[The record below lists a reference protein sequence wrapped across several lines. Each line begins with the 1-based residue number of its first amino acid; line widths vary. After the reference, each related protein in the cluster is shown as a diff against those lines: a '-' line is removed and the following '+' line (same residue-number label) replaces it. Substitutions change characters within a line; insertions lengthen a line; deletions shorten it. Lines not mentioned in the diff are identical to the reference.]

1 MGYRN
6 YKSYRRKRS
15 YSRSRNYQPDL
26 AESFGAYLADVIGA
40 FVRGIIRGIGRIFHP
55 AAKPP
60 ASSPIP
66 SPHKPT
72 PLPLRQS
79 PLRTVLVDY
88 RNLPYQKTSA
98 LVTPGEHG
106 IWYSLE
112 RAVQGKYRLFCKV
125 RLADIVCCPHENS
138 NEGYWFRKIGRYHVD
153 FVICDLTTTAPLLV
167 VELDDRRHREHLR
180 KMQDEFKDAVLRA
193 AGVPVCRIVA
203 QAAYD
208 VEELRLRIAQLVTE
222 PV

>member
-15 YSRSRNYQPDL
+15 DSRSRNYQPDL
-26 AESFGAYLADVIGA
+26 AESFGAYLAEVIPA
-40 FVRGIIRGIGRIFHP
+40 FIRGIIHRIGRIFRP
-55 AAKPP
+55 AK
-60 ASSPIP
+60 SPEVRTVP
-66 SPHKPT
+66 SPRKPT

-79 PLRTVLVDY
+79 PMRTVLVDY
-88 RNLPYQKTSA
+88 RNLPYRKTSA

-125 RLADIVCCPHENS
+125 RLADVVCCPQEDS

-153 FVICDLTTTAPLLV
+153 FVICDLITTAPLLV
-167 VELDDRRHREHLR
+167 IELDDRRHREHLR

-193 AGVPVCRIVA
+193 AGVPVCRIA
-203 QAAYD
+203 ARAAYD
-208 VEELRLRIAQLVTE
+208 VEELKLRIEQLI
-222 PV
+222 PKG